1 MTNITHEVLKMLD
14 NNPSIR
20 RCMSQGLIN
29 TTALAKHILKEKK
42 IDATLDAV
50 SSAIR
55 RYKLERY
62 DEIFDTANRIVS
74 FGELSTK
81 SKLANIAVIKDSE
94 IQGLLPKLFSI
105 IQFNRGDVLRIIQAD
120 EAIKILVNEKNL
132 DKVKDLLPK
141 KKIIKIDRNLAEL
154 NIHLHPEAVKTPGII
169 SVISNELSMNNINVM
184 EFMSCVPEMLWFVQE
199 KDILK
204 AYSVLFKLCGP
215 TEE

>member
-20 RCMSQGLIN
+20 RCMGQGLIN
-29 TTALAKHILKEKK
+29 TTALAKYIIKEKN
-42 IDATLDAV
+42 INATLDAV

-55 RYKLERY
+55 RYKLDRY
-62 DEIFDTANRIVS
+62 DEIFDIANRIVS

-94 IQGLLPKLFSI
+94 VQELLPKLFSI
-105 IQFNRGDVLRIIQAD
+105 IQFNRGDALRIIQAD

-132 DKVKDLLPK
+132 EKVKELLPK

-169 SVISNELSMNNINVM
+169 AVISNELALNNINVM
-184 EFMSCVPEMLWFVQE
+184 EFMSCVPEMLWFVKE

-204 AYSVLFKLCGP
+204 AHNVMFRLCGP
-215 TEE
+215 VEG